1 MKELVYK
8 KSNTLFGH
16 NKEVFQFSDMYSK
29 STLPNVFL
37 CVGMPGIG
45 KSTFAH
51 LAAVSILSNTLKIN
65 EKTSGEHTDNN
76 SLEFVQVMENVHP
89 DFLKISLEENKS
101 SIPITEVRKISN
113 FLTTKP
119 IHSNNKVI
127 IIENAESLNINAS
140 NALLKILEEPSETTY
155 IFLITRN
162 LGKIIPTIRSRCF
175 KLYFS
180 TLSFT
185 LWSQILTYKGF
196 ADSLSSELYAI
207 SNASIKTA
215 IQIIE
220 SNMMGKLLQLYSGEY
235 DLVIL
240 QELTEFASN
249 SQNNWEIIEGIVMMK
264 LEEELIKNRD
274 SEVYYNLTFR
284 IEEIVYLLT
293 QTRILNLNKK
303 NVLLSILAK

>member
-16 NKEVFQFSDMYSK
+16 NKEVFQFLDMCSK

-51 LAAVSILSNTLKIN
+51 LAAVSLLSNNLNIN
-65 EKTSGEHTDNN
+65 EKIPGEHTIDNN
-76 SLEFVQVMENVHP
+76 SSEFVQLMENVHP
-89 DFLKISLEENKS
+89 DFLEISLEENKS

-119 IHSNNKVI
+119 IYSNNKVV

-180 TLSFT
+180 TLS
-185 LWSQILTYKGF
+185 S
-196 ADSLSSELYAI
+196 AI
-207 SNASIKTA
+207 PVVCK
-215 IQIIE
+215 
-220 SNMMGKLLQLYSGEY
+220 SGDE
-235 DLVIL
+235 
-240 QELTEFASN
+240 
-249 SQNNWEIIEGIVMMK
+249 
-264 LEEELIKNRD
+264 
-274 SEVYYNLTFR
+274 
-284 IEEIVYLLT
+284 
-293 QTRILNLNKK
+293 
-303 NVLLSILAK
+303 